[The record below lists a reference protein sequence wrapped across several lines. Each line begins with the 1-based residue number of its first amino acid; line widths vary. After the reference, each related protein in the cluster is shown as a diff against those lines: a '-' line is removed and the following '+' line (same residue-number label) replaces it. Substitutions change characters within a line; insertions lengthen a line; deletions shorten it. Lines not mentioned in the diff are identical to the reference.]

1 MLLHSIFRII
11 ESVGSIAQNI
21 PLTGG
26 EASIIRTKI
35 AIMAQE
41 ISAENF
47 TGLSFGVAL
56 NSNGNL
62 DGDSLTG
69 DGERTGSINV
79 PEDLLDGVEIIGN
92 ARVAFGTYTDDT
104 LFVQATVRREPA
116 TIIMTLDVFSEEGK
130 VEVDNLENPVILTYI
145 VPGSIQISSLV
156 CAFWNSSEFSHCILH
171 SCQLFQNQFRDTQK
185 S

>member
-1 MLLHSIFRII
+1 M
-11 ESVGSIAQNI
+11 IAQNI

-26 EASIIRTKI
+26 EASIIRPRI
-35 AIMAQE
+35 AILAQE
-41 ISAENF
+41 ITTENF

-62 DGDSLTG
+62 DDDSLSG
-69 DGERTGSINV
+69 GGELTGSIEV

-116 TIIMTLDVFSEEGK
+116 TIIMALDVFSEKGK
-130 VEVDNLENPVILTYI
+130 VDVDSLENPVTLSF
-145 VPGSIQISSLV
+145 VLSGSVQIRSLV
-156 CAFWNSSEFSHCILH
+156 CAFWDPSEFSD
-171 SCQLFQNQFRDTQK
+171 QF
-185 S
+185 